1 MNFRHVLFV
10 FLFLS
15 NLTGTAGARV
25 NVITTTQ
32 DLAALARE
40 VGGDDIDVMSMALGY
55 QDPHFVNPK
64 PSYLLKLRR
73 ADLLIA
79 VGLELEVGWL
89 PALVQQS
96 RNRKILGGGD
106 GFLNASVGCSVIQ
119 QQGSGRINRSMGDVH
134 PFGNP
139 HYWLDPDNG
148 GIIAQNIARK
158 LSALDP
164 ENSAAYQSRL
174 AGFLNRLR
182 EAVVRW
188 DSIMEPYK
196 GMKVVT
202 YHNSWPNFA
211 SRYGIEVVG
220 YVEPKPG
227 VPPSPA
233 HTLRL
238 IQQMKSAKIPTIIV
252 EPYFDLK
259 IPNSIAKAT
268 GAKVLILMPSVA
280 GLEEITD
287 YFSLFDYNL
296 NLLASTFR
304 EAGVMPNRGNN

>member
-1 MNFRHVLFV
+1 
-10 FLFLS
+10 
-15 NLTGTAGARV
+15 
-25 NVITTTQ
+25 
-32 DLAALARE
+32 
-40 VGGDDIDVMSMALGY
+40 
-55 QDPHFVNPK
+55 
-64 PSYLLKLRR
+64 
-73 ADLLIA
+73 
-79 VGLELEVGWL
+79 
-89 PALVQQS
+89 
-96 RNRKILGGGD
+96 
-106 GFLNASVGCSVIQ
+106 LNASVGCSVIQ